1 VDCHRDLVHN
11 AREIYEYKQYRDHYR
26 GVGL

>member
-11 AREIYEYKQYRDHYR
+11 KRSLYEYKQYKATYR
-26 GVGL
+26 GLGL

>member
-11 AREIYEYKQYRDHYR
+11 PRGIYGYKQFGDHYR
-26 GVGL
+26 GLGL